1 MNCSICGRRAVDCKC
16 ETKQNVTAGRWPVG
30 TWFQR
35 RIKKVRIKSMLETKN
50 SYTRD
55 AGASSLDVILFLGI
69 AAGLIVG
76 LLLLGNTLRSAFN
89 LWEAASRC
97 VAALLECRS
106 I

>member
-1 MNCSICGRRAVDCKC
+1 MICANCRRRAEDCECKANN
-16 ETKQNVTAGRWPVG
+16 EFVKRWPVG

-35 RIKKVRIKSMLETKN
+35 RLKKVRIKSMLETKN

-55 AGASSLDVILFLGI
+55 AGASTCEVLLFLGI
-69 AAGLIVG
+69 AAGLVIG

-97 VAALLECRS
+97 IQALLECRS